1 MAIRTTFP
9 SLVKLSGLVPI
20 PIFKRAAESGARM
33 GQYSQQSIERYKN
46 LIAANPIDPKP
57 TLFTKLFNAGEGG
70 LTDFEI
76 RLEAGGYITAGS
88 DTTAITL
95 TYLVYAVCRHKEVQE
110 KLVAELAHLPERFA
124 DQDVRDL
131 PYLDQ
136 VINET
141 LRLYPAVPGALPRAV
156 PREGANLA
164 GYHFPGGV
172 TVSTQAYSL
181 HRDPSVFPD
190 PER

>member
-1 MAIRTTFP
+1 
-9 SLVKLSGLVPI
+9 
-20 PIFKRAAESGARM
+20 M
-33 GQYSQQSIERYKN
+33 GKYAQQSIERYKN
-46 LIAANPIDPKP
+46 LISINPEDPKP

-76 RLEAGGYITAGS
+76 RLEAGGHITAGS

-95 TYLVYAVCRHKEVQE
+95 TYLVYAVCGHREVQE
-110 KLVAELAHLPERFA
+110 KLVTEVASLPESFV
-124 DQDVRDL
+124 DNDVRDL
-131 PYLDQ
+131 PYLNQ

-156 PREGANLA
+156 PQEGANLA
-164 GYHFPGGV
+164 GYQLPGGV

-181 HRDPSVFPD
+181 HRDPNIFPD